1 MTSFASACAKSWA
14 VLAAGKRLGWS
25 RNCKGAWDRKR
36 VNGKVEGRKSHT
48 EKQPEA
54 VAMAKRL
61 HRARAIELQKI
72 SKMLAEAGR
81 LNERDQPFNPKNVR
95 SMIRGAR
102 VRP

>member
-1 MTSFASACAKSWA
+1 
-14 VLAAGKRLGWS
+14 
-25 RNCKGAWDRKR
+25 
-36 VNGKVEGRKSHT
+36 
-48 EKQPEA
+48 
-54 VAMAKRL
+54 MAKRL

-72 SKMLAEAGR
+72 SKVLAEAGR